1 MLPAMMERR
10 WPLENNSRAHLRD
23 WIIEFILE
31 SIDFYWFDDEF
42 FFFRDRSILIV
53 RVIIWIILTMMDHQK
68 TFESCNFIKIW
79 DILKFRYTGHER
91 KKKIKNVWISLSPN
105 AQVNLNNLIDNISRT
120 IMAEAINSFKNS
132 RLERYIFHLPLSLFL
147 A

>member
-1 MLPAMMERR
+1 MIFIDSMM
-10 WPLENNSRAHLRD
+10 N
-23 WIIEFILE
+23 
-31 SIDFYWFDDEF
+31 F
-42 FFFRDRSILIV
+42 FFQRSFDPYRPCYYLNNFNDDGSSKDFRVVQFYQDL
-53 RVIIWIILTMMDHQK
+53 
-68 TFESCNFIKIW
+68 
-79 DILKFRYTGHER
+79 RYLEIPLYWTREK